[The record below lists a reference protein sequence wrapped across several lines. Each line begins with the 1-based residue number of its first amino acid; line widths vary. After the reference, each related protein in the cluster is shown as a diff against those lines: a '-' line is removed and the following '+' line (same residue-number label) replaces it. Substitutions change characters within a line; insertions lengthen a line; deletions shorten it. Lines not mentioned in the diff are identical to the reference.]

1 MNAMKY
7 VAITLNFYFFRGRG
21 VNQDKRQRMVVL
33 VPKFLSLNYSVKLGL
48 EKKKKKRIAVSFEW
62 TFILCFYTLYFGFRF
77 NVNKIFNKLLSEGP
91 FSCFSS
97 I

>member
-7 VAITLNFYFFRGRG
+7 VAITLNFDFFRGRG
-21 VNQDKRQRMVVL
+21 VNQDKRERMVVL

-48 EKKKKKRIAVSFEW
+48 EKKKKKNCRKFRVDI
-62 TFILCFYTLYFGFRF
+62 YTLFLYFGFRF

>member
-7 VAITLNFYFFRGRG
+7 VAITLNFDFFRGRG
-21 VNQDKRQRMVVL
+21 VNQDKRERMVVL

-48 EKKKKKRIAVSFEW
+48 EKKKKRIAVSFEW